1 MDKRKIY
8 LNRYE
13 KAINHLKCNSEID
26 KLYFSE
32 IENCLKEIKQIKG
45 AKGQSIKSYFDHID
59 FILKN
64 TFGVEVEGVKELI
77 K

>member
-1 MDKRKIY
+1 MGKRKIY

-32 IENCLKEIKQIKG
+32 IEDCMRNIKKIKG
-45 AKGQSIKSYFDHID
+45 TKGNEITSYFNHID
-59 FILKN
+59 FVLKN